1 MYAVQYDDQ
10 ASVELWRFAADA
22 TATLPAASVQVL
34 GGALTAA
41 GVPWKVGDRRDVTV
55 QVEVTAGAASI
66 LLVTTWR

>member
-1 MYAVQYDDQ
+1 MSHTDQ
-10 ASVELWRFAADA
+10 ASVELWRFAAEA
-22 TATLPAASVQVL
+22 TAILPAASVQVL

-55 QVEVTAGAASI
+55 QAEVTANAAST